1 MRPARFGRPAGIA
14 QPSGI
19 ARPARLAAVLALAL
33 GLIGLAAPAASAAVS
48 ASASAAA
55 AAVAGSAAAPGA
67 THLGWLRLAHLSPN
81 TPAVDVYLYS
91 FGDPS
96 AMIVLKHVT
105 YGTVSGYQAV
115 PSGEYT
121 VAMRGAGASADSKPV
136 LSTTVDVVAGKAY
149 TVAGMGPASGLR
161 LQILKDA
168 LVTPPGKALVRIIQ
182 ASLQQHK
189 VTVTAAGKTL
199 ARGLPF
205 AAVTSYQMVSPG
217 TWNVRAAGPTESAR
231 QSIVL
236 AAGTIHT
243 LVILDDPGRLTIDN
257 LVDAAGSR
265 LLPAGAAA
273 TGLGGTAP
281 VPASSPVPWLVTLA
295 AGLLVTFA
303 GISRLRRSR
312 AGRA

>member
-1 MRPARFGRPAGIA
+1 
-14 QPSGI
+14 
-19 ARPARLAAVLALAL
+19 
-33 GLIGLAAPAASAAVS
+33 
-48 ASASAAA
+48 
-55 AAVAGSAAAPGA
+55 
-67 THLGWLRLAHLSPN
+67 
-81 TPAVDVYLYS
+81 VDVYLYS

-121 VAMRGAGASADSKPV
+121 VAMRGAGAPAGSKPV

-149 TVAGMGPASGLR
+149 TVAGLGPASGLR

-168 LVTPPGKALVRIIQ
+168 LVTPPGKALVRVIQ
-182 ASLQQHK
+182 ASLQEHK

-205 AAVTSYQMVSPG
+205 AAVTSYQAVSPG
-217 TWNVRAAGPTESAR
+217 TWNVRVAGSTESAD

-236 AAGTIHT
+236 DAGTIHT

-257 LVDAAGSR
+257 LIDAAGSR

-281 VPASSPVPWLVTLA
+281 VPGSSPVPWLLTLA
-295 AGLLVTFA
+295 AGLTVTCA
-303 GISRLRRSR
+303 GVTLLRRSR